1 METGTAVVLQV
12 EGLKKYFEKK
22 NMLGRV
28 LKRVKAVDGID
39 FCVRKGESF
48 GLVGESGCGK
58 STTAMLLTGLY
69 SATEGVIHFNG
80 EDITHPRE
88 QAVREHRRKIQMVFQ
103 DPAASIDPR
112 MKIRDTLAEPY
123 RIQKKAVSEEELDAL
138 LRTVSLDETYKDRYP
153 HELSGGQKQR
163 VGIARALA
171 MEPQVIVLD
180 EPTSALDV
188 NVQAQI
194 INLLN
199 DIKAQKGLS
208 YVLITHDLSVVRTVC
223 ERVAVMYLGRIM
235 EQGPVREV
243 FEAPAH
249 PYTQALFSNIPVLD
263 EEKPEK
269 IILQGDVPSPR
280 NIPSGCRFHPRCPK
294 ATPRCAQMEPGETQV
309 GADHTVS
316 CFLA

>member
-1 METGTAVVLQV
+1 M
-12 EGLKKYFEKK
+12 
-22 NMLGRV
+22 
-28 LKRVKAVDGID
+28 
-39 FCVRKGESF
+39 
-48 GLVGESGCGK
+48 
-58 STTAMLLTGLY
+58 
-69 SATEGVIHFNG
+69 
-80 EDITHPRE
+80 
-88 QAVREHRRKIQMVFQ
+88 
-103 DPAASIDPR
+103 
-112 MKIRDTLAEPY
+112 
-123 RIQKKAVSEEELDAL
+123 
-138 LRTVSLDETYKDRYP
+138 
-153 HELSGGQKQR
+153 
-163 VGIARALA
+163 GIARALA